1 MKYAL
6 LIYLLATS
14 QLVHG
19 QFENRLNLY
28 TGLGIIPFEPDEQVQ
43 TESVFQGYR
52 TVPFLHAY
60 LGYSINRK
68 VALGGT
74 FRQIITSKENYL
86 LSNSM
91 IGFGVK
97 YNFFPYDKP
106 ISPFAYADFG
116 INYTYISQQQNTQT
130 ITSEPSDDPTELTV
144 NEVTLQEPEI
154 QLNVFPSFSALIG
167 VGAEFTLKNV
177 RKKNLGFFLFT
188 AYSISNTADK
198 NNVKEIF
205 PNNTSQ
211 FNYFL
216 ICGGLRFSFLQRKT
230 IY

>member
-1 MKYAL
+1 MRYSL
-6 LIYLLATS
+6 LILLLAAS
-14 QLVHG
+14 LLAHG

-28 TGLGIIPFEPDEQVQ
+28 TGLGIIPFEPDESLQ

-91 IGFGVK
+91 IGFGMK
-97 YNFFPYDKP
+97 YNFIPYDKP

-116 INYTYISQQQNTQT
+116 INYTYLSQQQNTQT
-130 ITSEPSDDPTELTV
+130 IAVEPSDDPTAITV
-144 NEVTLQEPEI
+144 SEVTLQEPEI
-154 QLNVFPSFSALIG
+154 QLNIFPSFSALFG
-167 VGAEFTLKNV
+167 VGAEFTLNNV
-177 RKKNLGFFLFT
+177 RKKNIGFFLFT
-188 AYSISNTADK
+188 GYSISNTADQ

-205 PNNTSQ
+205 PKNTSQ

-230 IY
+230 LY

>member
-1 MKYAL
+1 MRYSFILVLMAAS
-6 LIYLLATS
+6 LLA
-14 QLVHG
+14 HG

-28 TGLGIIPFEPDEQVQ
+28 TGLGIIPFEPDAQVQ

-86 LSNSM
+86 LSNTL

-97 YNFFPYDKP
+97 YNFIPFDKP

-116 INYTYISQQQNTQT
+116 INYTYISQQQNTQL
-130 ITSEPSDDPTELTV
+130 ITPEPSTDPTEITV
-144 NEVTLQEPEI
+144 NEFMLQEPEI
-154 QLNVFPSFSALIG
+154 QLNVFPSFSALVG
-167 VGAEFTLKNV
+167 VGVEFTVKNV
-177 RKKNLGFFLFT
+177 RKKNLGFFLLT

-198 NNVKEIF
+198 NNVQEIF
-205 PNNTSQ
+205 TKNTSQ

-216 ICGGLRFSFLQRKT
+216 ICGGLRFSFLQRKS

>member
-1 MKYAL
+1 MRYSL
-6 LIYLLATS
+6 LILLLGASLLA
-14 QLVHG
+14 HG

-28 TGLGIIPFEPDEQVQ
+28 TGLGIIPFKPDEQVQ

-97 YNFFPYDKP
+97 YNFIPYDKP

-130 ITSEPSDDPTELTV
+130 ITSEPSEDPTEITV

-167 VGAEFTLKNV
+167 VGAEFTLNNV
-177 RKKNLGFFLFT
+177 RKKNIGFFLFT
-188 AYSISNTADK
+188 GYSISNTADQ

-205 PNNTSQ
+205 PKNTSQ

-230 IY
+230 LY

>member
-1 MKYAL
+1 MRYSL
-6 LIYLLATS
+6 LILLLGASLLA
-14 QLVHG
+14 HG

-28 TGLGIIPFEPDEQVQ
+28 TGLGIIPFKPDEQVQ

-68 VALGGT
+68 VALGGA
-74 FRQIITSKENYL
+74 FRQIVTSKENYL

-97 YNFFPYDKP
+97 YNFIPYDKP

-130 ITSEPSDDPTELTV
+130 ITSEPSEDPTEITV

-167 VGAEFTLKNV
+167 VGAEFTLNNV
-177 RKKNLGFFLFT
+177 RKKNIGFFLFT
-188 AYSISNTADK
+188 GYSISNTADQ
-198 NNVKEIF
+198 NNVNEIF
-205 PNNTSQ
+205 PKNTSQ

-230 IY
+230 LY

>member
-1 MKYAL
+1 MKHSL
-6 LIYLLATS
+6 LILLLAAS
-14 QLVHG
+14 LLAHG

-28 TGLGIIPFEPDEQVQ
+28 TGLGIIPFEPDETPQ

-52 TVPFLHAY
+52 TVSFLHAY

-74 FRQIITSKENYL
+74 FRQLVTSKENYL

-97 YNFFPYDKP
+97 YNFIPYDKP

-130 ITSEPSDDPTELTV
+130 IAVEPSDDPTAITV
-144 NEVTLQEPEI
+144 SEVTLQEPEI
-154 QLNVFPSFSALIG
+154 QLNVFPSFSTLIG
-167 VGAEFTLKNV
+167 IGAEFTLNNV
-177 RKKNLGFFLFT
+177 RKKNIGFFLFT
-188 AYSISNTADK
+188 GYSISNTADQ

-205 PNNTSQ
+205 PKNTSQ

-230 IY
+230 LY

>member
-1 MKYAL
+1 MRYSL
-6 LIYLLATS
+6 LILLLGASLLA
-14 QLVHG
+14 HG

-28 TGLGIIPFEPDEQVQ
+28 TGLGIIPFKPDEQVQ

-97 YNFFPYDKP
+97 YNFIPYDKP

-130 ITSEPSDDPTELTV
+130 ITSEP
-144 NEVTLQEPEI
+144 
-154 QLNVFPSFSALIG
+154 
-167 VGAEFTLKNV
+167 
-177 RKKNLGFFLFT
+177 RR
-188 AYSISNTADK
+188 SNR
-198 NNVKEIF
+198 NNCE
-205 PNNTSQ
+205 
-211 FNYFL
+211 
-216 ICGGLRFSFLQRKT
+216 
-230 IY
+230 